1 MKKAIHVIML
11 SCQKAT
17 ELIDKKSVA
26 GLSVKEDLQLQ
37 MHTAICDGCK
47 TYQKQIKLIDELLV
61 KHLRNQS
68 ETKDNPI
75 ENKTLKEK
83 IISKL

>member
-26 GLSVKEDLQLQ
+26 ELSVKEDLQLQ

-47 TYQKQIKLIDELLV
+47 TYQKQSKLIDELLV

-68 ETKDNPI
+68 ETKDNRI
-75 ENKTLKEK
+75 QNNTLKEK